1 MAKEIV
7 FIDVVTLTEEE
18 LEDLV
23 KEDTEENEQTAEQR

>member
-18 LEDLV
+18 LADLGKEEAED
-23 KEDTEENEQTAEQR
+23 DEQTAE